1 MGTRNPID
9 IRDPPCNVQ
18 NLGDLVLFKELRIH
32 LICTNSRENSVD
44 EQGVVSLSA
53 SSWSSCSRLLD
64 PMQRK
69 VPSLRGANTA
79 SHPSLILSEAS

>member
-1 MGTRNPID
+1 MGTKNPID

-18 NLGDLVLFKELRIH
+18 NLDLVLFKELRIH

-53 SSWSSCSRLLD
+53 SSWSRCSRLLY

>member
-1 MGTRNPID
+1 M
-9 IRDPPCNVQ
+9 
-18 NLGDLVLFKELRIH
+18 
-32 LICTNSRENSVD
+32 CTNYSRENSVD

-53 SSWSSCSRLLD
+53 SSRSSCSKLLD

-79 SHPSLILSEAS
+79 SRPSMILLEASFFFTPGLGFLYGLSSSVICWIFYQ

>member
-1 MGTRNPID
+1 M
-9 IRDPPCNVQ
+9 
-18 NLGDLVLFKELRIH
+18 
-32 LICTNSRENSVD
+32 D

-53 SSWSSCSRLLD
+53 SSWSSSRLLD